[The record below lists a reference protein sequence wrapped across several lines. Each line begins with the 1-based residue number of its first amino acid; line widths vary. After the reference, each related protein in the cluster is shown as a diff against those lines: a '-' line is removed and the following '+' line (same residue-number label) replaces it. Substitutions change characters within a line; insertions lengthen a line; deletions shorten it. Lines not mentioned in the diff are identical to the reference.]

1 MNLKRK
7 MTVAVSALMVAFAA
21 VLACVI
27 LGYFERNL
35 HQNISAQQLSII
47 TYIANEVDNT
57 LLTAQRLL
65 VANADGFPL
74 AALDSPAEAKQFL
87 SGRTGLNRLFNDQ
100 MMVIAAS
107 GDLVAATATDPGR
120 RIQNNFTDEPF
131 FKETLKTG
139 KPLISDLTTC
149 CDSYIPSEIV
159 LTAPIHDRQ
168 GAVRG
173 VMVGSFSLKKENIL
187 SRFSSLKIG
196 KEGYLQLISSDR
208 TILLHPSDACLLRH
222 VSPALDAV
230 VEDALHGF
238 IGTRETVNNLGQ
250 SMLTTVRKLT
260 IKDWVLASNYPV
272 AEAYE
277 PIRAA
282 RIFLGVS
289 TALGVVGVIVLVTIL
304 MRRLT
309 RPLTVFAAHIKGL
322 PTKSGD
328 ARFLAFDTGDEIA
341 ELSAEFNEMVKC
353 LDSRTESLQESEER
367 FRSTF
372 EQAAV
377 GIAHVGMDGRFT
389 RVNHRFCEILG
400 YADGEMNGMTFMDI
414 TFPEDLER
422 YQTCREHLLEG
433 AGSCATDNRYHC
445 KDGSMVWVTQTG
457 SLIMDRE
464 GRPKYFIA
472 VIEDISAR
480 KAAEDE
486 IRRLNAELEERVIE
500 RTAQLE
506 AANESLRREI
516 VQRIQAQD
524 EICWLND
531 DLERQKRALE
541 MANRELEAFSYSV
554 SHDLQAPLRHV
565 AGFGQVLLEDYGC
578 VLDDDGRQVVQR
590 MQAATSRMG
599 QLIDALLN
607 LSRLSRGQLKR
618 ERVDLGDMAREIIGE
633 FRLAEPERQ
642 VTVTIG
648 TGLKAI
654 GDGSLL
660 RIVLENLL
668 SNAWKYTGKR
678 KQARIEVGALI
689 EDDSTVFFVRDN
701 GAGFDMAYAERLFG
715 PFQRLH
721 RREEF
726 EGTGVGLAT
735 VQRIIHRHGGRIWA
749 ESQVGKGAVFYFTL

>member
-7 MTVAVSALMVAFAA
+7 MTVAVSALMVVFAS
-21 VLACVI
+21 VMACVI

-65 VANADGFPL
+65 VANADSFPL
-74 AALDSPAEAKQFL
+74 GALESPDQAKQFL
-87 SGRTGLNRLFNDQ
+87 ASRTGLNKLFNDQ

-107 GDLVAATATDPGR
+107 GDLVAATNVAPGR
-120 RIQNNFTDEPF
+120 RLQSNFTDEPF
-131 FKETLKTG
+131 FQETVKTG
-139 KPLISDLTTC
+139 KPLISDLTSC
-149 CDSYIPSEIV
+149 CDGHIPSEIV
-159 LTAPIHDRQ
+159 ITAPICDRQ

-187 SRFSSLKIG
+187 SRFSSMKIG
-196 KEGYLQLISSDR
+196 RGGYLQLISPDR

-222 VSPALDAV
+222 VSPALDNV

-250 SMLTTVRKLT
+250 SMLTTVRKLAA
-260 IKDWVLASNYPV
+260 KDWVLASNYPV

-277 PIRAA
+277 PIRKA
-282 RIFLGVS
+282 RLFLGFT
-289 TALGVVGVIVLVTIL
+289 TALGLVAVIVVMTIL
-304 MRRLT
+304 MRRMT
-309 RPLTVFAAHIKGL
+309 RPLTVFTRHIKEL
-322 PTKSGD
+322 PVKSGD
-328 ARFLAFDTGDEIA
+328 DRFIAFETGDEIA
-341 ELSAEFNEMVKC
+341 ELSAEFNDMVKC
-353 LDSRTESLQESEER
+353 LDSRTDSLQESEER
-367 FRSTF
+367 FRCTF

-400 YADGEMNGMTFMDI
+400 YTDGEMDGMTFMDI

-433 AGSCATDNRYHC
+433 AGSCATDNRYHR

-457 SLIMDRE
+457 SLIHDHA

-480 KAAEDE
+480 KEAEDE

-506 AANESLRREI
+506 TANESLRREI

-541 MANRELEAFSYSV
+541 VANRELEAFSYSV
-554 SHDLQAPLRHV
+554 SHDLQAPLRHIS
-565 AGFGQVLLEDYGC
+565 GFGQVLVEDYGDL
-578 VLDDDGRQVVQR
+578 LDDEGRLLLQR
-590 MQAATSRMG
+590 MQGATGRMG

-607 LSRLSRGQLKR
+607 LSRLSRGQLKQ
-618 ERVDLGDMAREIIGE
+618 ERVDIGMLAREIIGE
-633 FRLAEPERQ
+633 FRQAEPERQ
-642 VTVTIG
+642 VEITVGI
-648 TGLKAI
+648 GLKTI

-660 RIVLENLL
+660 RIALENLL
-668 SNAWKYTGKR
+668 GNAWKYTGKR
-678 KQARIEVGALI
+678 KQARIDVGAAI
-689 EDDSTVFFVRDN
+689 EEERTVFFVRDN

-721 RREEF
+721 RQEEF

-749 ESQVGKGAVFYFTL
+749 ESQLGKGAVFYFTL